1 MTKKLRAL
9 DLCAGAGGFSLG
21 FKQAGFRVHAVEL
34 DPDAVAT
41 HRKHVGPCEK
51 ADLHKYHPK
60 GEYDVVFGGVPCQ
73 PHSQAGTKEG
83 TLDPRGQLY
92 VPFLRIAVEARAK
105 VVVIENVRGILK
117 SYSPTHGTAFAEIRA
132 AVIAAGFTHFT
143 HAVLN
148 AANYGVPQRRHR
160 VFMFGFRDEE
170 TALRFS
176 LPTPTHSCDGGGLF
190 NMKPWVTVRE
200 ALGLGDGV
208 YAKGRTQKAIENDTW
223 SGMRSGM
230 RSVDVDR
237 PAPTVCSTSAELLDQ
252 PAMKTRAD
260 EGADSKRRSHRKI
273 PTLRKAIAT
282 EPEARS
288 RLDDVAPSVA
298 TRIRKPSKHPR
309 AYQKSWGELSE
320 EMGALAKTE
329 ESNSTASGSLLDE
342 VAPTVT
348 TNCNHQGF
356 NPQRPSQR
364 KWGQLERAMAERVDP
379 RSTADE
385 YKGAH
390 DDTLMSALTNADLVD
405 RPATPV
411 DTSGQ
416 LSATEDDASSK
427 VGAVRMTVAQL
438 AVFQTFPKEFTFV
451 GTIQSQHRQ
460 VGNAVPI
467 LLARVIG
474 ESVHAALLP
483 PKATT
488 KKRKNS

>member
-1 MTKKLRAL
+1 MHRLTKTMKLRAL

-117 SYSPTHGTAFAEIRA
+117 SYSPTHGTAFAEIRE

-143 HAVLN
+143 HAVLD

-170 TALRFS
+170 TALRFR
-176 LPTPTHSCDGGGLF
+176 LPTPTHSRDGGGLF

-208 YAKGRTQKAIENDTW
+208 YAKGRTQKAIENDT
-223 SGMRSGM
+223 RSGM
-230 RSVDVDR
+230 RKVDVDS
-237 PAPTVCSTSAELLDQ
+237 PAPTVCSSSAELLDQ
-252 PAMKTRAD
+252 PAPTVKTRAD
-260 EGADSKRRSHRKI
+260 EGADPKRPSRRKI
-273 PTLRKAIAT
+273 PALRKAIAA
-282 EPEARS
+282 ELEARS
-288 RLDDVAPSVA
+288 QL
-298 TRIRKPSKHPR
+298 
-309 AYQKSWGELSE
+309 
-320 EMGALAKTE
+320 ALAEAE
-329 ESNSTASGSLLDE
+329 ESNSTASGSMLDE

-364 KWGQLERAMAERVDP
+364 KWGQLERDMAALNRP
-379 RSTADE
+379 SPCITATE
-385 YKGAH
+385 YKSANNAGSKGGESGLRRAG
-390 DDTLMSALTNADLVD
+390 DVLNPLMSALADAGLVD
-405 RPATPV
+405 RPATSV
-411 DTSGQ
+411 DMSGQ
-416 LSATEDDASSK
+416 LSAARHHKSNKD
-427 VGAVRMTVAQL
+427 GAVRLTVAQL

-451 GTIQSQHRQ
+451 GLIQSQHRQ

-474 ESVHAALLP
+474 ESVHAALSP